1 MMYKVLDV
9 CRHVVN
15 YSNQNDYG
23 ISNLKLQKILYFI
36 QAYFVMNTADQSACF
51 EERIEAWDFGPVVPV
66 AYHAYKHYG
75 SGDIPSVVSY
85 YEFDEDSMWGLKT
98 VEYEDNVIS
107 TEHKKLIDSV
117 VDGFKDFSATDLV
130 TITHRQAPW
139 KNSYVPHMNNDITI
153 DAIREYFNGK

>member
-1 MMYKVLDV
+1 MYKVLDI
-9 CRHVVN
+9 CHHVVN
-15 YSNQNDYG
+15 YSNNNDYG

-36 QAYFVMNTADQSACF
+36 QAYFVMNTTDHSACF
-51 EERIEAWDFGPVVPV
+51 EERIEAWDFGPVVPT

-85 YEFDEDSMWGLKT
+85 FEFDEDSMWGLKA
-98 VEYEDNVIS
+98 VKYEDSVIS
-107 TEHKKLIDSV
+107 VEHKMLIDSV

-139 KNSYVPHMNNDITI
+139 KNAYVPHMNNEITI
-153 DAIREYFNGK
+153 AAIREYFNGK